1 MYILS
6 HNEYK
11 QYTKAYLRYIDDTL
25 ILFKAANSQAKV
37 MFNITLFKQNN
48 KNMQFA
54 LEKPIDDKIS
64 FLNLINISNNNF
76 NFNLYK
82 KLIQTTYNTYN

>member
-48 KNMQFA
+48 KNMQFS
-54 LEKPIDDKIS
+54 L
-64 FLNLINISNNNF
+64 
-76 NFNLYK
+76 
-82 KLIQTTYNTYN
+82 